1 MDSEQTDAEVSMGT
15 ELRRCVGQR
24 ENGPNEARGAG
35 MSIEALMSA
44 VDAAGYV
51 MVAEDDLPETFGE
64 KVSSQAYS
72 TQLTVWQPVLAAA
85 ASKPAWSTQVSN
97 AWTWVA
103 GRFVNGAPA

>member
-1 MDSEQTDAEVSMGT
+1 MGT
-15 ELRRCVGQR
+15 GLRRCVGQR
-24 ENGPNEARGAG
+24 ENGPFDVRGAG

-64 KVSSQAYS
+64 KVEAQS

-97 AWTWVA
+97 AWSWVA
-103 GRFVNGAPA
+103 ARFVNGAPA